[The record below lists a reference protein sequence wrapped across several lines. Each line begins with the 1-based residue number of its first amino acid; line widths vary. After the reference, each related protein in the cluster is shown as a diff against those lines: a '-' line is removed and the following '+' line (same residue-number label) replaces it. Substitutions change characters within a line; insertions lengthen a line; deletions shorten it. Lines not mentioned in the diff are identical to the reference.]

1 MNYLSIMKKT
11 ATFLAIGATVLGA
24 LAADRA
30 DDGRGLIEAYAS
42 NNNFLSDVSPFRW
55 YAGAITGG
63 SSGGAANHA
72 IDRSNSNTW
81 APESIYQLERWGVHT
96 ITFTGLVPGATYLA
110 ELHLTEN
117 YFGGSSDG
125 GAGSR
130 IFNVVVNG
138 VTKESNLDIYSA
150 AGGPWR
156 ALCRQYEVTA
166 DASGEVAIRLA
177 NVKDNA
183 HTSGAALFGSV
194 APSTPGSFA
203 ANVPDG
209 TADIVLT
216 WSPSTDV
223 RRYYLQRG
231 ESASGPWTDVAELFP
246 ETSGTHTLAGVF
258 DAMQPYHY
266 RLVASNGVGTAV
278 SSVASYLP
286 PSGGTSLKTRGST
299 VADDAS
305 AIYRIDAPGQA
316 SDPVNALAS
325 DAVAAQALFLDYA
338 GDSELAL
345 GTGQTLTLGILGVG
359 EAGGNLTLSGGGT
372 LVAARSPFGVTVD
385 NPASCLKV
393 DAAASG
399 AGLLTKNGGG
409 RLELN
414 GGHSGFT
421 KFTVNAGVLSAA
433 NASAANAPLLSGTG
447 TVEKTGGGTRTSR
460 ATWSCGRGRC
470 SLTWPVRSPARKGG
484 SWWRTARRWTLRAA
498 RSPRRRSAW
507 RRARSW
513 WRARG
518 RTAGA
523 RSSTRVPTPSTT
535 PSRTDP
541 SRATPRSAAGA
552 RP

>member
-1 MNYLSIMKKT
+1 MNYLRSMEKMKKT
-11 ATFLAIGATVLGA
+11 ATFVAIGATVLGA

-81 APESIYQLERWGVHT
+81 APESIYQLERYGVHTITFTGLVPGATYLAEERYGVHT

-117 YFGGSSDG
+117 YFGGSSSG

-166 DASGEVAIRLA
+166 DASGEVAIRLN

-194 APSTPGSFA
+194 APSTPGSFEA
-203 ANVPDG
+203 TVPDG

-286 PSGGTSLKTRGST
+286 PSGGNSLKTRGSM

-359 EAGGNLTLSGGGT
+359 EAGGNLTLSGDGT

-414 GGHSGFT
+414 GGHSG
-421 KFTVNAGVLSAA
+421 
-433 NASAANAPLLSGTG
+433 
-447 TVEKTGGGTRTSR
+447 
-460 ATWSCGRGRC
+460 
-470 SLTWPVRSPARKGG
+470 AR
-484 SWWRTARRWTLRAA
+484 
-498 RSPRRRSAW
+498 W
-507 RRARSW
+507 RR
-513 WRARG
+513 
-518 RTAGA
+518 
-523 RSSTRVPTPSTT
+523 P
-535 PSRTDP
+535 
-541 SRATPRSAAGA
+541 AAA
-552 RP
+552 C